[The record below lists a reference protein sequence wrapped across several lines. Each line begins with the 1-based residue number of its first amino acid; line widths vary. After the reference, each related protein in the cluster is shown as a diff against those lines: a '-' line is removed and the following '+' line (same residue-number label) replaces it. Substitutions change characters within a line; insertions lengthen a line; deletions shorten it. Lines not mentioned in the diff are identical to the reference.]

1 MRLESKRGTKKEYG
15 SIDKEEFSWDEW
27 SWGLCFKDGQN
38 VKKTRIIEYS
48 LQKAHRR

>member
-15 SIDKEEFSWDEW
+15 SIDKEESSWDEW

-38 VKKTRIIEYS
+38 VEKTRIIEYS